1 MARHP
6 FVSQWPADWAS
17 SSSPSM
23 ISYGMYPGQPAG
35 HQFQQNHPYLNQTMV
50 SAVPASTEPIVG
62 GVKRT
67 HDGTELEANKTST
80 AAGSKDH
87 HVLWTRAYDK
97 PIPDLVKNKC
107 KPLYCELCS
116 VNLNSVIQAK
126 MHYEGKSHEK
136 KVRFALQSWAKD
148 NNTVPPKKA
157 PKIVMT
163 TDGGPSNMLPRFEC
177 PHDPRQDLYCGPC
190 DTPFTSHAHAQQH
203 FSGRNHQRIVNGL
216 APLKAGYFN
225 TRTGK
230 WQRQPPGSDDGN
242 VKDSSSNALAAS
254 TPTPPLLPPPP
265 PPPPPSQDC
274 SVDEGPKYFC
284 DVCGINATSPAQLT
298 MHLSGR
304 NHKIKCAKMSMHGC
318 LDHQLSTNANQIQ
331 LSIKS
336 ESPLEGTK
344 KAKKDYSIY
353 RTPSGNFY
361 CALCNLSVNSENQFV
376 QHMASRKHKLKES
389 SAKGK
394 KPKTN
399 KK

>member
-6 FVSQWPADWAS
+6 FVSHWPADWAS
-17 SSSPSM
+17 SNSSM
-23 ISYGMYPGQPAG
+23 ISYGMYPGQ
-35 HQFQQNHPYLNQTMV
+35 HQYQAIPN
-50 SAVPASTEPIVG
+50 VPASTEPTIG

-67 HDGTELEANKTST
+67 HDGIEVNST
-80 AAGSKDH
+80 IVAGSKDH

-97 PIPDLVKNKC
+97 PIPDPVKSKC

-157 PKIVMT
+157 PKPMT
-163 TDGGPSNMLPRFEC
+163 TDPGAMSRFEC
-177 PHDPRQDLYCGPC
+177 QTQDLYCGPC

-230 WQRQPPGSDDGN
+230 WQRQPPDDTNG
-242 VKDSSSNALAAS
+242 KQDSS
-254 TPTPPLLPPPP
+254 TPTPPSLPPPP
-265 PPPPPSQDC
+265 PPPPPPQDC
-274 SVDEGPKYFC
+274 VGEGPKYFC

-318 LDHQLSTNANQIQ
+318 NLDQPNANQIQ

-336 ESPLEGTK
+336 ELLPLEVASK